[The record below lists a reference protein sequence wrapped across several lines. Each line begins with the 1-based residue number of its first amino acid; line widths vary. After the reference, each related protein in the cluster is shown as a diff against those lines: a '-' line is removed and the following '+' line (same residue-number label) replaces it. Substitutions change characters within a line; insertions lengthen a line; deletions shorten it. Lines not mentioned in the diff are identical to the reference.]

1 MSFSGRWS
9 VTGGQWPTHAGQ
21 SAAARRLLADLLGG
35 AVTVEHDSQGAPYL
49 PDCPEVHVSLSH
61 CRTAVAVAVSE
72 EGPVGIDVESRRKV
86 SLSLMWRVCTPE
98 EFDSVQRSDDPTM
111 AFLRL
116 WTRKEAVLKCR
127 GTGIKGFGSMVGALE
142 TEGIEVVDLPCG
154 LPDTVASLAYLRGHG
169 APCLL
174 SAGSFS
180 FADTARR
187 VPPV

>member
-35 AVTVEHDSQGAPYL
+35 AVAVEHDPQGAPFL
-49 PDCPEVHVSLSH
+49 PDCPDRYVSLSH
-61 CRTAVAVAVSE
+61 CRTAVAAAVSE
-72 EGPVGIDVESRRKV
+72 EGPVGIDVENRRKV
-86 SLSLMWRVCTPE
+86 SLSLMRRVCTPE

-142 TEGIEVVDLPCG
+142 AEEVEIVDLPCE
-154 LPDTVASLAYLRGHG
+154 LPDTVASLAYLRRHDVTC
-169 APCLL
+169 PL
-174 SAGSFS
+174 SA
-180 FADTARR
+180 D
-187 VPPV
+187 